1 MQMRN
6 PYNPFAPKRGLR
18 GLPARMLRSARKRIR
33 KIRDLISDLDTIFQ
47 NSLLRLASYPTS
59 ISYTLKVDEA
69 PYAFNP
75 SLVRVADGFL
85 SFVRDTNQIVV
96 SDGQS
101 GFYLSYPHRTENYVF
116 ELRGDLS
123 TKGCRKFKLEP
134 DSSSLIEAENGLE
147 DIRLFSFGGKLYGI
161 GAGIRDAGRNPSE
174 QREIKQILF
183 TLDALGNVLDR
194 SVLNS
199 PLGYPVEKNW
209 MPFEHNSELHIVYSV
224 DPLTILKIQDNQLIQ
239 LDGQPLLKK
248 FNHDDMEYRGST
260 NGIPFRGG
268 YLFIIHNRRRYGK
281 KNAYIHYF
289 MFLDRELRLIQISEP
304 FLFDRPGIEFAINM
318 VEVGDRVLISYGIAD
333 RQSRVISVHADR
345 VGDLIGIS

>member
-1 MQMRN
+1 
-6 PYNPFAPKRGLR
+6 
-18 GLPARMLRSARKRIR
+18 MLRSVAKRLGFQKFIIEYDRRGDRIR
-33 KIRDLISDLDTIFQ
+33 QLENLSGDLVDTIFQ

-59 ISYTLKVDEA
+59 ISYTLRVDEA

-101 GFYLSYPHRTENYVF
+101 GFYLSYPHRTENYVL

-123 TKGCRKFKLEP
+123 IKECRKFKLEP
-134 DSSSLIEAENGLE
+134 DSSSLIEAANGLE
-147 DIRLFSFGGKLYGI
+147 DIRLFSSGGKLYGI
-161 GAGIRDAGRNPSE
+161 GAGIRDAGWKPSE

-194 SVLNS
+194 SALNS
-199 PLGYPVEKNW
+199 PLGYTVEKNW

-239 LDGQPLLKK
+239 LNDQPSLNKIR
-248 FNHDDMEYRGST
+248 HEDMKYRGST

-268 YLFIIHNRRRYGK
+268 YLFVVHNRRRYGEK
-281 KNAYIHYF
+281 HGYIHYF
-289 MFLDRELRLIQISEP
+289 MFLDRDLNLIQISEP
-304 FLFDRPGIEFAINM
+304 FLFDRPGIEFAVNL
-318 VEVGDRVLISYGIAD
+318 VESGDRVLISYGIAD
-333 RQSRVISVHADR
+333 RQSRIISVDAGR